1 MKKFLLAAALLCA
14 GTFAP
19 QTEVFGNS
27 TQNLVTIK
35 GGPDISV
42 MEGWVFCSV
51 PSGVIEQIDIF
62 NAQRTLVASSACF
75 DDECSVN
82 VSFLPSGLYYVKIQT
97 SKYGT
102 YTAPIVLVS
111 PK

>member
-19 QTEVFGNS
+19 QTEVFGS
-27 TQNLVTIK
+27 TTQNLVTLK
-35 GGPDISV
+35 GGPDVGV

-51 PSGVIEQIDIF
+51 SSGIIEQIDIY
-62 NAQRTLVASSACF
+62 NAQKTLVASSACF

-82 VSFLPSGLYYVKIQT
+82 VSFLPSGLYYVKVQT
-97 SKYGT
+97 SKFGT
-102 YTAPIVLVS
+102 YFAPITLVS